1 MIVFKTQ
8 LRLTVLSAHAA
19 VKHRQWGNQTNL
31 EVCQNQSPV
40 KIART
45 QNTTVPSS
53 LSPFSSENSRRQ
65 TETSLSLSLS
75 VSVSVSL
82 ILGSIVSKQKDS
94 CDVTYFILS

>member
-8 LRLTVLSAHAA
+8 LHLTVLSAHAA
-19 VKHRQWGNQTNL
+19 VKHRQWGNQTNS

-45 QNTTVPSS
+45 QNTSVPSS

-65 TETSLSLSLS
+65 TETSLSLSLGLCL
-75 VSVSVSL
+75 SVSL